1 MTAEETVENGTVEN
15 GTTTAPMSTRRP
27 PDRTMRELSFTVSA
41 HFHFCPIR
49 LRGFLIHPTKN
60 FRHFPIPLK
69 QWDESDFFENRT
81 PRRDAR
87 DERAQTARVRRETS
101 FPIVSPSFVAN
112 G

>member
-1 MTAEETVENGTVEN
+1 AARER
-15 GTTTAPMSTRRP
+15 TRARSVRRRLARTGNAATRGDDATRIERREVSNERP
-27 PDRTMRELSFTVSA
+27 SNRQ
-41 HFHFCPIR
+41 
-49 LRGFLIHPTKN
+49 RGFLIHPTKN